1 MRNAPIKSKGC
12 QGFVE
17 RYHHAMHA
25 HVRTLRLPLATSYKV
40 DAVDIQASHPI
51 CDLTYTTCIMI
62 TQPLHGTRCW
72 SYILPDTAQK
82 VQATELSWRLRG
94 KFCTTRC
101 TANITSRNDTQA
113 FIQACGWAKTQ
124 HSGDHI
130 VATRT
135 TIVKGRSIRRYIYNE
150 RVEIDHLLS
159 LNSVPWNEQATE
171 HSIRRSLRV
180 GTYHKECIR
189 QISTTTTNTF
199 TTTG

>member
-1 MRNAPIKSKGC
+1 MVHGD
-12 QGFVE
+12 GLT
-17 RYHHAMHA
+17 
-25 HVRTLRLPLATSYKV
+25 TLPYN
-40 DAVDIQASHPI
+40 
-51 CDLTYTTCIMI
+51 
-62 TQPLHGTRCW
+62 
-72 SYILPDTAQK
+72 AQK

-135 TIVKGRSIRRYIYNE
+135 TVVKARSIRRYIYNE

-159 LNSVPWNEQATE
+159 LNSVPWNEQGDGTFDPTFVTSWDLSQGM
-171 HSIRRSLRV
+171 HTSDQYHDDQHLHHYRMSLPSNK
-180 GTYHKECIR
+180 GGITT
-189 QISTTTTNTF
+189 ST
-199 TTTG
+199 